1 MVEPVTEGAGGRS
14 DTPAA
19 WQPVAELCEA
29 LAEELPTVIPKIV
42 DRIRLEIP
50 SYRIVDREQQERDV
64 TRHYQGLLTG
74 VAARRLPTREEVD
87 AAHALGAER
96 AATGLPL
103 YALVEAYH
111 VGYREMWNV
120 LLARAQSH
128 DPRAGAQLVSIVGM
142 FWTWVQ
148 HSSSAAAEAYGAAVR
163 AADATLLR
171 LTHQF
176 LDGLVTA
183 APAGV
188 DLEQLAAALTF
199 DPAGE
204 FQALC
209 SPAEDWPDERM
220 MELRHH
226 RWPGTLRCATRGNLM
241 ITLAQDIP
249 PHAVVEA
256 ARRHNPDA
264 SFGIG
269 LPRTGLP
276 GAAMSM
282 ADARAALPL
291 AEPGQVRYF
300 ADHWLLA
307 TLAPTAQRFA
317 VLLEPRRD
325 VARQH
330 PELAETVLKFAEN
343 GFSLS
348 STARVL
354 HVHPNTVKYR
364 LQRWRQ
370 LTDWDVRTWQGLS
383 STIIALGL
391 PTL

>member
-317 VLLEPRRD
+317 VLLEPRRE

>member
-1 MVEPVTEGAGGRS
+1 MVEPVTEGTGAQA
-14 DTPAA
+14 DTAAA
-19 WQPVAELCEA
+19 WQPVAELCA
-29 LAEELPTVIPKIV
+29 SLAAELPTVIPKIV

-74 VAARRLPTREEVD
+74 VAARRAPTREEIE

-103 YALVEAYH
+103 HALVEAYH

-128 DPRAGAQLVSIVGM
+128 DPRAVAQLVSIVGM
-142 FWTWVQ
+142 VWTWVQ

-241 ITLAQDIP
+241 ITLVQDIAP
-249 PHAVVEA
+249 RAVVDA
-256 ARRHNPDA
+256 ARRQNPEV

-291 AEPGQVRYF
+291 ADPGQVKYF

-317 VLLEPRRD
+317 VLLEPCRE
-325 VARQH
+325 VARHH
-330 PELAETVLKFAEN
+330 PDLAETVRGFAEN

-348 STARVL
+348 ATARVL

-364 LQRWRQ
+364 LQRWQQ
-370 LTDWDVRTWQGLS
+370 LTGWDVRTWQGLS
-383 STIIALGL
+383 STLIALGL
-391 PTL
+391 PAL

>member
-317 VLLEPRRD
+317 VLLEPRRE

-330 PELAETVLKFAEN
+330 PELAETVLRFAEN

-383 STIIALGL
+383 STVIALGL

>member
-1 MVEPVTEGAGGRS
+1 MVEPVTEGAGAQA

-19 WQPVAELCEA
+19 WQPVVELCEA
-29 LAEELPTVIPKIV
+29 LAGELPTVIPKIV

-50 SYRIVDREQQERDV
+50 SYQIVDREQQERDV

-241 ITLAQDIP
+241 ITLVQDIP

-291 AEPGQVRYF
+291 ADPGQVRYF

-317 VLLEPRRD
+317 VLLEPRRE

-330 PELAETVLKFAEN
+330 PELAETVLRFAEN